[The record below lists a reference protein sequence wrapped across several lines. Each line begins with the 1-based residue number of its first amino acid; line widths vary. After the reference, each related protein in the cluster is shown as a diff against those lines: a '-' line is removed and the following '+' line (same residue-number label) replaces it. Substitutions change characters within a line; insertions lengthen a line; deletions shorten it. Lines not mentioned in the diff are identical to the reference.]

1 MTIIK
6 DFNNKVFTIET
17 NGWRIQN
24 VPAYAL
30 HTGFITFRICD
41 DEAWFYGAYETMDR
55 AFEVAC
61 EVGGLATPVI

>member
-1 MTIIK
+1 MTIVRNWK
-6 DFNNKVFTIET
+6 DKVYTIDT

-30 HTGFITFRICD
+30 TERFITFRICD
-41 DEAWFYGAYETMDR
+41 DECWFYGAYETMDR